1 MKIHYVSGRGYDSNI
16 YVVTGEIPTIIDTG
30 TGLNYGFVKKKIEEI
45 LSLDDVKQIVL
56 THEHFDHVG
65 GVKLFFD
72 SIDGPCRVFAHKNA
86 VDKIENGDSD
96 FASLLGGEMPKISVD
111 VKLDAGDTLVLGDEE
126 FLVYHTPG
134 HTPGCIC
141 LYNESNGIL
150 FSGDTVF
157 SHGSFGRY
165 DFPGGDPRLLRQ
177 SIERLS
183 HLDVKNLYPGHE
195 SIVEGDGNR
204 HMQLTLK
211 NSSYLL

>member
-1 MKIHYVSGRGYDSNI
+1 MKIHYVHGQGYDSNI
-16 YVVTGEIPTIIDTG
+16 YIITGKVQTIIDTG
-30 TGLNYGFVKKKIEEI
+30 TGLNDGFIKRKIEEI
-45 LSLDDVKQIVL
+45 ISLDDVKQIVL

-65 GVKLFFD
+65 GVKLLFD

-86 VDKIENGDSD
+86 ADKIENGKSD
-96 FASLLGGEMPKISVD
+96 FAAMLGGEMPKMPVD
-111 VKLDAGDTLVLGDEE
+111 VKLDEGDSLVLGDNT
-126 FLVYHTPG
+126 FIVYHTPG

-141 LYNESNGIL
+141 LYDKANGVL
-150 FSGDTVF
+150 FSGDTIF

-165 DFPGGDPRLLRQ
+165 DFPGGDPHLLRA

-183 HLDVKNLYPGHE
+183 QLDVKDLYPGHE